1 MSTNP
6 YAAYS
11 TVGTTT
17 ADPITLTTMLFDGA
31 IKAIR
36 KAKLHFE
43 AQNREGFLHETNR
56 AYLIVGELLATL
68 DIEQGELPKQLNA
81 LYVYCMRLLTEATI
95 GDTAK
100 LDEVA
105 VHISKIG
112 ASWKQATASIKAGSG
127 SPLSAT
133 EALA

>member
-36 KAKLHFE
+36 RAKLHFE
-43 AQNREGFLHETNR
+43 AQNRDGFLHETNR

-68 DIEQGELPKQLNA
+68 DMDQGELPKQMSV
-81 LYVYCMRLLTEATI
+81 VYAYCLRLLTEATI

-105 VHISKIG
+105 AHISKIG

-127 SPLSAT
+127 GPLNSA

>member
-17 ADPITLTTMLFDGA
+17 ADPITLTTMLFEGA

-43 AQNREGFLHETNR
+43 AQNREGFLHEANR

-68 DIEQGELPKQLNA
+68 DMDQGELPKQMSV
-81 LYVYCMRLLTEATI
+81 VYAYCLRLLTEATI

-105 VHISKIG
+105 AHISKIG

-127 SPLSAT
+127 GPLNSA